1 MGDDITNSFTISCPV
16 TCMMF
21 FDPITIVHD
30 SKECSLECCKVMLET
45 PKCNFRNTAPCRVHD
60 MPDTIH
66 TFSGSSTAHILFC
79 KQLPNNLGASSFNV
93 FDLENA
99 NSESSF
105 DFQFVSDDW
114 IKFCQWL
121 FDISVTRLEF
131 LGKEVPRINS
141 STLSEFLK
149 IFFYSFANFVHVDE
163 FTSLLSIIRQM
174 DEPLVDSLLTKP
186 CVSKSNIIVQCI
198 LAFQLFT
205 DVRITYIEGRHRQ
218 VKCLSVL
225 CNFRIPITV
234 ESLCFERNN
243 DDSLHIYFSEKK
255 DVNMPDKSIHCVHL
269 CRLFYQVY
277 IPKGNCP
284 NNLILDFA
292 QALSKKF
299 SKELSLAI
307 TNECCHE

>member
-1 MGDDITNSFTISCPV
+1 
-16 TCMMF
+16 
-21 FDPITIVHD
+21 
-30 SKECSLECCKVMLET
+30 
-45 PKCNFRNTAPCRVHD
+45 

-99 NSESSF
+99 NSQSSF
-105 DFQFVSDDW
+105 DFQFVQDDW
-114 IKFCQWL
+114 IKLCRWL
-121 FDISVTRLEF
+121 YGISVTRLKF
-131 LGKEVPRINS
+131 LRKEYPRMSS
-141 STLSEFLK
+141 STLSEILK
-149 IFFYSFANFVHVDE
+149 LFFSAFANFVNVDE
-163 FTSLLSIIRQM
+163 FTSLLSIMRNM
-174 DEPLVDSLLTKP
+174 DEALVDSLITKP
-186 CVSKSNIIVQCI
+186 CVSKSNIIVKCI

-243 DDSLHIYFSEKK
+243 DDTLHIYFSEKK
-255 DVNMPDKSIHCVHL
+255 EINLPDKSIRSVSL

-277 IPKGNCP
+277 IPKGTYP
-284 NNLILDFA
+284 NDYILQSA
-292 QALSKKF
+292 QTLSKSI
-299 SKELSLAI
+299 SKELSLAV